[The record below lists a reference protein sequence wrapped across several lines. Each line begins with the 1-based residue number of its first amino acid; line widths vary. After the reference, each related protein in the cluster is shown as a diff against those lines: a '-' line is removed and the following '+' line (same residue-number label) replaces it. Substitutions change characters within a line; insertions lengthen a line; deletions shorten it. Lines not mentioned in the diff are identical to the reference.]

1 MFKKMQR
8 RLTFFYAGIMSIL
21 VVLLIFGADRA
32 MEWSIT
38 TEQEQAILAFADE
51 EAIEHALFFQHG
63 VLEPLF
69 SAEEQS
75 YFQEESQKRQMFFY
89 VFNREGQLVSSAN
102 AQDHWED
109 QIRDKIANWSVGPDE
124 VEVIEDIEGNRIMMA
139 AQAIVVD
146 GRNAGYV
153 YVGRDVT
160 PVLDGMENSVVV
172 LGFVGL
178 AALCFA
184 VVAGYFMAQKAI
196 EPLQIAYEK
205 QRQFSADASHE
216 LRTPLAVIL
225 SSIEALQKEKSP
237 KSDFAQHTLTDIK
250 EETQKM
256 AILIEELL
264 FIARTDGLQE
274 LQLTKETAPL
284 SGLVEEALEMIAPLN
299 EEKKISIQYLES
311 EPLDIYGDLDKL
323 KRVLIIF
330 LDNGIKYTEAGGRI
344 EIRGEKQRTSQISI
358 RIQDSGIGI
367 SKENQQKIF
376 DRFYQA
382 DTSRSNGNGLG
393 LPIANVIV
401 EAHGGSLEV
410 ESELGK
416 GSAFTILLPEAPK
429 YLEKENKKEL

>member
-8 RLTFFYAGIMSIL
+8 KLTIFYGGIMGVL
-21 VVLLIFGADRA
+21 VILLIFGADRA

-38 TEQEQAILAFADE
+38 NEQEQAILAFADE
-51 EAIEHALFFQHG
+51 EAIEHVLFFQHG

-75 YFQEESQKRQMFFY
+75 YFLEESQKRQMFFY

-102 AQDHWED
+102 AQSHLEE
-109 QIRDKIANWSVGPDE
+109 QIREKITNWSIGPDE
-124 VEVIEDIEGNRIMMA
+124 VEILQDKDGNKIMMA

-146 GRNAGYV
+146 GQSVGYV

-160 PVLDGMENSVVV
+160 PVIDGMENSVTV

-184 VVAGYFMAQKAI
+184 MIAGYFMAQKTI
-196 EPLQIAYEK
+196 EPLQEAYEK
-205 QRQFSADASHE
+205 QQQFSADASHE

-225 SSIEALQKEKSP
+225 SSIEALQKDKSP
-237 KSDFAQHTLTDIK
+237 RSDFAEYTLAEMK

-256 AILIEELL
+256 TALIEELL
-264 FIARTDGLQE
+264 FIARADGLQE
-274 LQLTKETAPL
+274 MQLKKESAPL
-284 SGLVEEALEMIAPLN
+284 AEIIKEVQEMVAPFN
-299 EEKKISIQYLES
+299 EEKKVAVDYGES
-311 EPLDIYGDLDKL
+311 EPVTIYGDLNKL
-323 KRVLIIF
+323 KRVLIIL

-344 EIRGEKQRTSQISI
+344 EIRGERQRTGQISI
-358 RIQDSGIGI
+358 SIQDSGIGI
-367 SKENQQKIF
+367 AKEKQEKIF

-382 DTSRSNGNGLG
+382 DQSRSSGNGLG
-393 LPIANVIV
+393 LSIARAIV
-401 EAHGGSLEV
+401 LAHGGRLEV

-416 GSAFTILLPEAPK
+416 GSTFTILMPEAPK
-429 YLEKENKKEL
+429 SPEKG